1 MSPRNKNR
9 RRPGRRPN
17 VFVQTEEP
25 TARPQPAE
33 PTEENIAAP
42 LATTAPTTTTTTT
55 TATLSVAPA
64 RPRTVGPRRTQR
76 TRSEVYARTFPLEIR
91 KMGVI
96 SAGVVIALAVFTV
109 VL

>member
-25 TARPQPAE
+25 TARPQQAE

-42 LATTAPTTTTTTT
+42 LATTAPTTTTT

>member
-1 MSPRNKNR
+1 MPPRNRNR

-25 TARPQPAE
+25 TARRQQPE
-33 PTEENIAAP
+33 QPEEDIAAP
-42 LATTAPTTTTTTT
+42 PAVA
-55 TATLSVAPA
+55 SAPA
-64 RPRTVGPRRTQR
+64 PRNISASTNRPQTANPRRTQR

-91 KMGVI
+91 KMGIIATGIIV
-96 SAGVVIALAVFTV
+96 ALAVFTV